1 MRTLFGKH
9 TNANIYASIVEDE
22 ALNQIQ
28 AMINSEVCDG
38 SSVAIMPDTH
48 AGCGCTIGTTMTIG
62 SKIVPNWI
70 GVDIGCGM
78 LVVPLGNIDL
88 DLEKIDD
95 TIHKYIPCGM
105 EVNEEVFGVSNIKEL
120 RCYSSLKNVDRL
132 ERSLSS
138 LGGGNHFIEID
149 VDDENNKYL
158 VIHTGSRNL
167 GKQVAEYYQDIAY
180 ENVNKNKTS
189 YDSEIKRIIDT
200 LKAEGRQ
207 KEISSAL
214 KDLKDNFKETVKVPH
229 DLCWL
234 EGKDME
240 DYLHDMKI
248 CQEFAKQNRKLI
260 AERILTLT
268 GIASSMAELSS
279 IFGDSF
285 ETIHNYI
292 NFDDGILRKGAV
304 SANKGEVLLIP
315 INMRDGS
322 LICKGKGNKDWNC
335 SAPHGAG
342 RLMSRSEARKKI
354 SMEEYAEAMKGIFST
369 CVDESTLD
377 ESPMSYKPIEVIME
391 DIRDTVDIVKVIRPC
406 YNFKSSSD

>member
-1 MRTLFGKH
+1 MRTLFGKYA
-9 TNANIYASIVEDE
+9 NANVYASIVEEE

-28 AMINSEVCDG
+28 TMIDSPVCEG
-38 SSVAIMPDTH
+38 ATVAIMPDTH
-48 AGCGCTIGTTMTIG
+48 AGAGCTIGTTMTIG

-88 DLEKIDD
+88 DLKKVDD
-95 TIHKYIPCGM
+95 VIHKYIPCGM
-105 EVNEEVFGVSNIKEL
+105 EVNEEILGVSHINEL
-120 RCYSSLKNVDRL
+120 RCYNSLKNVDRL

-138 LGGGNHFIEID
+138 LGSGNHFLEID
-149 VDDENNKYL
+149 IDDEGNKYL

-180 ENVNKNKTS
+180 ENINKNNEF
-189 YDSEIKRIIDT
+189 YESEIKNIIET

-207 KEISSAL
+207 REISSAL
-214 KDLKDNFKETVKVPH
+214 EAFRSNFKETVKVPH
-229 DLCWL
+229 ELCWL

-240 DYLHDMKI
+240 NYLHDMKI
-248 CQEFAKQNRKLI
+248 CQEFAKQNRRLI
-260 AERILTLT
+260 AERIITLT
-268 GIASSMAELSS
+268 GIATSLAELSS
-279 IFGDSF
+279 RAGESF

-292 NFDDGILRKGAV
+292 NFEDGVLRKGAV
-304 SANKGEVLLIP
+304 SAHEGEILLIP

-322 LICKGKGNKDWNC
+322 LICRGKGNKNWNC

-342 RLMSRSEARKKI
+342 RLMSRAEARKKI
-354 SMEEYAEAMKGIFST
+354 SMEEYAESMKGIFST
-369 CVDESTLD
+369 CVDMSTID

-391 DIRDTVDIVKVIRPC
+391 DIKDTVEIIKVIQPI
-406 YNFKSSSD
+406 YNFKASE